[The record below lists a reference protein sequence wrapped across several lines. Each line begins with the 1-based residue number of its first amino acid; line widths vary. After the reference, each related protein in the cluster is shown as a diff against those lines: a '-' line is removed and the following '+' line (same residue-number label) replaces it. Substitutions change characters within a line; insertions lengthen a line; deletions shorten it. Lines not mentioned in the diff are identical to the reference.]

1 MFYYVLKLVI
11 SAALIVLVSEVS
23 KRYSMLGGLLASL
36 PLVSFLGMIWLY
48 IDTGNGEKVANLSWS
63 ILWLVLPSLL
73 LFVLLPILLER
84 QWNFWLS
91 LKLSTL
97 AMFIGYGLM
106 MLLMRR
112 VGWLV

>member
-1 MFYYVLKLVI
+1 MFYYGLKLVI
-11 SAALIVLVSEVS
+11 SALLIVLVSEVS
-23 KRYSMLGGLLASL
+23 KRYSLLGGLLGSL

-48 IDTGNGEKVANLSWS
+48 IDTGNAEKVADLSWS

-73 LFVLLPILLER
+73 LFVLLPIMLER

-91 LKLSTL
+91 LTLSTL

-106 MLLMRR
+106 MLLLRR
-112 VGWLV
+112 VGWQA